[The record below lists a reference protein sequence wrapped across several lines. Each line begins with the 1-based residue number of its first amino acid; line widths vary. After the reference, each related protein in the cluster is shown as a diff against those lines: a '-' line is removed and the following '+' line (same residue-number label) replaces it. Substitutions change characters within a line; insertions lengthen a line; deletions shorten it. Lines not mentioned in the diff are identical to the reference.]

1 MLRSIWNSSVP
12 PSSFGKEDLP
22 SYCVLENL
30 ETNKSKRRKADGTDL
45 HCAVR
50 AVCLGVIISK
60 ETPPPPCLCLGSA
73 ACHLGLWNKMNLAS
87 HHQLYCILTLQPT
100 PTPFSIVTLHRIR
113 GDGLMDDFPKRQCN
127 LWHHGSVCTPGLPQ
141 APVQRLL
148 SLERKLPLLGDNA
161 VSIANT
167 SLGCKANAITF
178 LPSLTSTFW
187 FSFAGG
193 MAGEGDGNG
202 PGREFRQNQRSRM
215 QDSKSLSPKSKIT
228 VFTFSITIKD
238 FRDTDAFLSHEM

>member
-1 MLRSIWNSSVP
+1 MPRLGSVP
-12 PSSFGKEDLP
+12 
-22 SYCVLENL
+22 
-30 ETNKSKRRKADGTDL
+30 
-45 HCAVR
+45 
-50 AVCLGVIISK
+50 LGPLKQNESGF
-60 ETPPPPCLCLGSA
+60 TPPALL
-73 ACHLGLWNKMNLAS
+73 HTN
-87 HHQLYCILTLQPT
+87 T
-100 PTPFSIVTLHRIR
+100 PAYPDGGTPPFSIVTLHRIR

-238 FRDTDAFLSHEM
+238 FGSDTDVFLSHEM